1 LRRIAG
7 ARRSRRRKRFTVT
20 AVAVAVVVALLA
32 LVLPTVVLKGGNSA
46 LTSLPEGVDLLNAKT
61 GQLMAN
67 IPSAVIRGPDEA
79 HYFGG
84 HLWIKNL
91 TPQSFVEIDP
101 ATGRI
106 LNQITSPVPPNA
118 FVVDGDTLWV
128 AADNAPVIVKVALV
142 MDFGGREVAR

>member
-1 LRRIAG
+1 
-7 ARRSRRRKRFTVT
+7 
-20 AVAVAVVVALLA
+20 
-32 LVLPTVVLKGGNSA
+32 
-46 LTSLPEGVDLLNAKT
+46 TSLPEGVDLLNAKT

-91 TPQSFVEIDP
+91 TPQSFVEINP

-128 AADNAPVIVKVALV
+128 AADNAPVIVKVALGL
-142 MDFGGREVAR
+142 DFGGREVARYRLSKDPNAEGGKAMVLVDRSLWVARGDASEVDVVDTATGQVTK